1 MTRINLL
8 PWRELRRKEQQ
19 RQFISIAAGAVI
31 LMGMILVYMHLHMN
45 SLIEDQNQRNKFLQE
60 EIVKVEQKIAEI
72 RALETKK
79 QQLLAR
85 MDIIQQLQTRRPE
98 IIHIFDELVKAVPAG
113 MYLTSISQSGAR
125 IVIEGAAQ
133 SNARI
138 SMLMRNLDG
147 SDWFNDPKL
156 DVIEADAR
164 ESARV
169 SRFKLTV
176 NQVRIGGNADT
187 DAMNSERI

>member
-19 RQFISIAAGAVI
+19 RQFISIAAGAVL
-31 LMGMILVYMHLHMN
+31 LMGAVMVYVHLHMN
-45 SLIEDQNQRNKFLQE
+45 ALIEEQNLRNKFLQD

-72 RALETKK
+72 RTLETKK

-85 MDIIQQLQTRRPE
+85 MDVIQQLQTRRPE
-98 IIHIFDELVKAVPAG
+98 IVHIFDELVRAMPSG
-113 MYLTSISQSGAR
+113 MYLTGISQRGSTV
-125 IVIEGAAQ
+125 VIEGAAQ

-138 SMLMRNLDG
+138 SALMRNLDG

-164 ESARV
+164 DQARV

-176 NQVRIGGNADT
+176 NQVRIGADE
-187 DAMNSERI
+187 DKMNSERI

>member
-31 LMGMILVYMHLHMN
+31 LMGMALLYVHLHMN
-45 SLIEDQNQRNKFLQE
+45 SLIDDQNQRNKFLQD
-60 EIVKVEQKIAEI
+60 EIAKVEEKIAEI
-72 RALETKK
+72 RTLETKK

-98 IIHIFDELVKAVPAG
+98 IVHIFDELVMAMPSG
-113 MYLTSISQSGAR
+113 MYLTSISQSGKV
-125 IVIEGAAQ
+125 IIIEGAAQ

-138 SMLMRNLDG
+138 SALMRNLD
-147 SDWFNDPKL
+147 SSAWFNDPKL
-156 DVIEADAR
+156 EVIEADAK
-164 ESARV
+164 EQTRV
-169 SRFKLTV
+169 SRFKLVV
-176 NQVRIGGNADT
+176 NQVQLGDSDANSKNA
-187 DAMNSERI
+187 ERI

>member
-31 LMGMILVYMHLHMN
+31 LMGAVLVYIHLHMN
-45 SLIEDQNQRNKFLQE
+45 ALIEDQNQRNKFLQD
-60 EIVKVEQKIAEI
+60 EIAKVEQKIAEI
-72 RALETKK
+72 KTLESKK

-85 MDIIQQLQTRRPE
+85 MEVIQQLQTRRPE
-98 IIHIFDELVKAVPAG
+98 IVHIFEEVVRAMPSG
-113 MYLTSISQSGAR
+113 MYLTGISQSGNLL
-125 IVIEGAAQ
+125 VIEGAAQ

-138 SMLMRNLDG
+138 SALMRNLDG
-147 SDWFNDPKL
+147 SVWFNDPKL

-164 ESARV
+164 DQTRV

-176 NQVRIGGNADT
+176 NHVSPGADQ
-187 DAMNSERI
+187 DSMDSERI

>member
-19 RQFISIAAGAVI
+19 RQFISITAGAVI
-31 LMGMILVYMHLHMN
+31 LMGMVLLYIHLHMN
-45 SLIEDQNQRNKFLQE
+45 GLIEDQNQRNKFLQD
-60 EIVKVEQKIAEI
+60 EIAKVEEKIAEI
-72 RALETKK
+72 SALETKK

-85 MDIIQQLQTRRPE
+85 MDVIQQLQTRRPE
-98 IIHIFDELVKAVPAG
+98 IIHIFDELVRAMPSG
-113 MYLTSISQSGAR
+113 MYLTGISQRGGV

-138 SMLMRNLDG
+138 SALMRNLDS

-164 ESARV
+164 EQARV

-176 NQVRIGGNADT
+176 TQIRADGSDADT
-187 DAMNSERI
+187 MNSERI

>member
-31 LMGMILVYMHLHMN
+31 LMGAVMVYIHLHVN
-45 SLIEDQNQRNKFLQE
+45 ALIEDQNQRNKFLQD
-60 EIVKVEQKIAEI
+60 EIAKVEQKIAEI
-72 RALETKK
+72 RTLEAKK

-85 MDIIQQLQTRRPE
+85 MDVIQQLQTRRPE
-98 IIHIFDELVKAVPAG
+98 IVHIFEELVRAIPSG
-113 MYLTSISQSGAR
+113 LYLTGVSQSGNV

-138 SMLMRNLDG
+138 SALMRNLDS

-164 ESARV
+164 EQARV

-176 NQVRIGGNADT
+176 NQVRRGGDDDSMT
-187 DAMNSERI
+187 PERI

>member
-19 RQFISIAAGAVI
+19 RQFISIAAGAVL
-31 LMGMILVYMHLHMN
+31 LMGAVMVYIHLHMN
-45 SLIEDQNQRNKFLQE
+45 ALIEEQNLRNKFLQD
-60 EIVKVEQKIAEI
+60 EIAKVEQKIAEI
-72 RALETKK
+72 RTLEAKK

-85 MDIIQQLQTRRPE
+85 MDVIQQLQTRRPE
-98 IIHIFDELVKAVPAG
+98 IVHIFDELVRAMPSG
-113 MYLTSISQSGAR
+113 MYLTGISQRGSTV
-125 IVIEGAAQ
+125 VIEGAAQ

-138 SMLMRNLDG
+138 SALMRNLDG

-164 ESARV
+164 DQTRV

-176 NQVRIGGNADT
+176 NQVRIGADE
-187 DAMNSERI
+187 DKMNSERI

>member
-31 LMGMILVYMHLHMN
+31 LVGMALLYIHLHMS
-45 SLIEDQNQRNKFLQE
+45 SLIEDQNLRNKFLQD
-60 EIVKVEQKIAEI
+60 EIAKVEEKIAEI
-72 RALETKK
+72 RTLETKK

-98 IIHIFDELVKAVPAG
+98 IIHIFDELVMAMPSG
-113 MYLTSISQSGAR
+113 MYLTSISQSGSV
-125 IVIEGAAQ
+125 IIIEGAAQ

-138 SMLMRNLDG
+138 SALMRNLDN
-147 SDWFNDPKL
+147 SAWFNNPKL

-164 ESARV
+164 EQTRV
-169 SRFKLTV
+169 SRFKLVV
-176 NQVRIGGNADT
+176 NQVRSGGSGADSKNA
-187 DAMNSERI
+187 ERI

>member
-8 PWRELRRKEQQ
+8 PWREQRRKEQQ

-31 LMGMILVYMHLHMN
+31 LMGMALLYIHLHMN
-45 SLIEDQNQRNKFLQE
+45 SLIEDQNLRNKFLQD
-60 EIVKVEQKIAEI
+60 EIAKVKEKIAEI
-72 RALETKK
+72 RTLETKK

-98 IIHIFDELVKAVPAG
+98 IVHIFEELVMAMPSG
-113 MYLTSISQSGAR
+113 MYLTSISQSGSL
-125 IVIEGAAQ
+125 IIIEGAAQ

-138 SMLMRNLDG
+138 SALMRSLD
-147 SDWFNDPKL
+147 SSAWFNDPKL

-164 ESARV
+164 EQTRV
-169 SRFKLTV
+169 SRFKLVV
-176 NQVRIGGNADT
+176 NQVRMGGSDADPMNA
-187 DAMNSERI
+187 ERI

>member
-8 PWRELRRKEQQ
+8 PWRETRRKEQQ
-19 RQFISIAAGAVI
+19 RQFFSIAAGAVI
-31 LMGMILVYMHLHMN
+31 LMGMMLLYVHLHMN
-45 SLIEDQNQRNKFLQE
+45 SLIEGQEQRNRFLQD
-60 EIVKVEQKIAEI
+60 EIAKVEEKIAEI

-98 IIHIFDELVKAVPAG
+98 IIHIFDELVRAVPSG
-113 MYLTSISQSGAR
+113 MYLTGITQTGQV

-138 SMLMRNLDG
+138 STLMRNLDG

-156 DVIEADAR
+156 DVIEADSR
-164 ESARV
+164 ETARV
-169 SRFKLTV
+169 SKFKLTV
-176 NQVRIGGNADT
+176 RQARLGAD
-187 DAMNSERI
+187 DATNSERI